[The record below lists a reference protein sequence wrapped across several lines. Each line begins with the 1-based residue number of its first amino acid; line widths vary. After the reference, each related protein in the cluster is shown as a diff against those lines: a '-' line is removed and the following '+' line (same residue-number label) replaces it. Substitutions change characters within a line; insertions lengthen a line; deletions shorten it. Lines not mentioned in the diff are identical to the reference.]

1 MQKTLAYSGT
11 IWYDAHREV
20 KTMEKK
26 GLSQEGLKLI
36 ACITMLI
43 DHIGAVFFPS
53 VMILR
58 IIGRLS
64 FPIYCFLL
72 AEGAAYTRHAG
83 RYALRLLICALVS
96 ELPHDLAFYG
106 RLTLGSLSVM
116 ANLLIGFGMLWA
128 IGKTSKWWLKAVCIG
143 IAMVLARILDANYD
157 YYGILVI
164 AAFGLTRG
172 KTFGWAV
179 QAAAMAVLFWVM
191 PSAKVPLGSF
201 RLPVQFF
208 GVLALIPIMLYSG
221 RKITGNKC
229 VQWGFY
235 LFYPL
240 HLLVLYLI
248 KLI

>member
-1 MQKTLAYSGT
+1 
-11 IWYDAHREV
+11 
-20 KTMEKK
+20 MEKR

-36 ACITMLI
+36 ACVTMLI

-58 IIGRLS
+58 VIGRLS

-72 AEGAAYTRHAG
+72 AEGAAYTKHAG
-83 RYALRLLICALVS
+83 KYSLRLLICAIIS

-116 ANLLIGFGMLWA
+116 ANLLIGFGMLWTM
-128 IGKTSKWWLKAVCIG
+128 GKTKWWWLKAVFVG
-143 IAMVLARILDANYD
+143 ITMVLARLLDANYN

-164 AAFGLTRG
+164 AVFGLTRG
-172 KTFGWAV
+172 KPIGWII
-179 QAAAMAVLFWVM
+179 QILTLAVLFWVM
-191 PSAKVPLGSF
+191 PSAKVTLGNF
-201 RLPVQFF
+201 RMPVQFF
-208 GVLALIPIMLYSG
+208 GILALIPIGLYSG
-221 RKITGNKC
+221 RKITRNKW

-240 HLLVLYLI
+240 HLLALYFI